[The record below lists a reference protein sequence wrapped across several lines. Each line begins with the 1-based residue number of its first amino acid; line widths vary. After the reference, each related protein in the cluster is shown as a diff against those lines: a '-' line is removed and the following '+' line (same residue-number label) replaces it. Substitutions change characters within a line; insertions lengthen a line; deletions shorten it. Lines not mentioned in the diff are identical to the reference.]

1 MYIRRT
7 VRCKLLFVI
16 PVKYITGIALNYFT
30 LVTGNVELFVFS
42 GSVAVHCLPVD
53 LFCTAV
59 CEYRTNALMWLLGHF
74 AVHGHSTGAQSHTAA
89 DLGVCDVIGNNH

>member
-1 MYIRRT
+1 MLLYIGYWQCGT
-7 VRCKLLFVI
+7 VCVL
-16 PVKYITGIALNYFT
+16 
-30 LVTGNVELFVFS
+30 

-74 AVHGHSTGAQSHTAA
+74 AVHGHCTGAQSHTAA